1 MFKLF
6 LSLTFAVGFASAAT
20 ISTSVTC
27 DGVTTVGTFSASC
40 NSIGSFANADVTA
53 PSFVDMFSGLF
64 QLGVAAT
71 AIGDGPNESSSASAN
86 FSEDY
91 VFTVSG
97 GTGNGSFFP
106 CFSGSGNSSASQSF
120 AGVSFGF
127 TDAPAGVTNCFG
139 NQPSGTP
146 KPFTFGVSQI
156 VSVGMQ
162 GSAASGFFM
171 FGEFGAFESFDQILF
186 FRRIWK
192 PTLECDLHARGGSR
206 TCRVVVAV

>member
-106 CFSGSGNSSASQSF
+106 
-120 AGVSFGF
+120 
-127 TDAPAGVTNCFG
+127 
-139 NQPSGTP
+139 
-146 KPFTFGVSQI
+146 
-156 VSVGMQ
+156 
-162 GSAASGFFM
+162 
-171 FGEFGAFESFDQILF
+171 LF
-186 FRRIWK
+186 FRFGQFVGQSE
-192 PTLECDLHARGGSR
+192 LRGRLLRLYGCSCWSHELFWQSTIGHSETFHLR
-206 TCRVVVAV
+206 CVTDR